1 MSDNEIKVGDLV
13 NVLIVGMNGYY
24 TVDEINDDEYTVS
37 QPYSGMS
44 TRGHYSGKSKY
55 KHTLKLPLEKIE
67 KV

>member
-1 MSDNEIKVGDLV
+1 MKIKVGDYV
-13 NVLIVGMNGYY
+13 KVLIVGMNGYY

>member
-1 MSDNEIKVGDLV
+1 MSDTEIKVGDLV
-13 NVLIVGMNGYY
+13 KVFIVGMDGYY
-24 TVDEINDDEYTVS
+24 TVEEINDDVYTVS

-44 TRGHYSGKSKY
+44 TRGHYSGKSSY

>member
-1 MSDNEIKVGDLV
+1 MKIRVGDYV
-13 NVLIVGMNGYY
+13 KVLIVGMDGLY
-24 TVDEINDDEYTVS
+24 TVDQIDEGIYTVS

>member
-1 MSDNEIKVGDLV
+1 MKIKVGDYV
-13 NVLIVGMNGYY
+13 KVLIVGMNGYY

-67 KV
+67 KI

>member
-13 NVLIVGMNGYY
+13 NVLIVGMDGYY